1 MPQFIK
7 TDFLNPRKDALS
19 VVAFSED
26 KEEGAAP
33 DAKPKMGKDVIK
45 VMVKLFWFWI
55 VIKIFLL
62 KSLES
67 QNIVKN
73 LRKNLTKL
81 PSKSK
86 KFKEYQ

>member
-1 MPQFIK
+1 LIQYQGQLMPQFIK

-45 VMVKLFWFWI
+45 VMVKCL
-55 VIKIFLL
+55 
-62 KSLES
+62 
-67 QNIVKN
+67 
-73 LRKNLTKL
+73 LRK
-81 PSKSK
+81 
-86 KFKEYQ
+86 